1 MAIGFLTGQGRGP
14 KRHAGKRLLAEQY
27 HRLFLRWE
35 ILRGYVPALLFAAV
49 CMGLELLFFYNAV
62 DTGFVDKSLSIPIF
76 SWSLPFSIAL
86 VLSVGN
92 ALVVVTLWMNVF
104 ESTAY
109 VKAGPDRQVRRTLY
123 PLRMIRTASMVL
135 TPFTI
140 FLFVPYIVEAN
151 WFVNWVGSVQA
162 FRGTAESFYAWAFGV
177 SQIDGSTRFIISQLL
192 ATLGALIVAGLQLWR
207 VRGTKNLLRAL
218 RRRR

>member
-1 MAIGFLTGQGRGP
+1 LG
-14 KRHAGKRLLAEQY
+14 EQY

-35 ILRGYVPALLFAAV
+35 ILRGYVPALLFAVV
-49 CMGLELLFFYNAV
+49 CIGLELLFFYNAV
-62 DTGFVDKSLSIPIF
+62 DAGFVDKSVSIPIL

-86 VLSVGN
+86 ALSFGN

-109 VKAGPDRQVRRTLY
+109 VKAGPDRQVRKVLY
-123 PLRMIRTASMVL
+123 PLRMIRTASIVL
-135 TPFTI
+135 APFTI
-140 FLFVPYIVEAN
+140 LLFVPYIVEAN
-151 WFVNWVGSVQA
+151 WFVNWVASVQP
-162 FRGTAESFYAWAFGV
+162 FRGAAESFYTWAFGV

-192 ATLGALIVAGLQLWR
+192 AAFSALVVAGLQLWR